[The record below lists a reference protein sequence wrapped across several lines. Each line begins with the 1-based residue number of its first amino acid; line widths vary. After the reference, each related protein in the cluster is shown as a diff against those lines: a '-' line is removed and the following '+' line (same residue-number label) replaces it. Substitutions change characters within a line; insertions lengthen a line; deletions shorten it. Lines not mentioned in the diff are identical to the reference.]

1 MSTNPSPN
9 PVPNNQPSSQPQN
22 ASWREQ
28 RRAARQ
34 ARRAERSG
42 STGGAWLF
50 GAILIVI
57 GTVFLL
63 QSMGRAVFGN
73 WWALFIL
80 LPAAGAFSA
89 AWRSFS
95 RSGGQLGGATLSSLA
110 VGLVLTLVTIA
121 LFFNFDLT
129 WAGPIALIV
138 IGVGVLVTALTRSA
152 AS

>member
-1 MSTNPSPN
+1 M
-9 PVPNNQPSSQPQN
+9 
-22 ASWREQ
+22 
-28 RRAARQ
+28 
-34 ARRAERSG
+34 
-42 STGGAWLF
+42 
-50 GAILIVI
+50 
-57 GTVFLL
+57 GT
-63 QSMGRAVFGN
+63 AVFGN

-95 RSGGQLGGATLSSLA
+95 HSGGQLGGATL
-110 VGLVLTLVTIA
+110 VTLA

-138 IGVGVLVTALTRSA
+138 IGVGILVIAFTRPA